1 MDTKKPSRADELAKM
16 RLPVTFG
23 TDTSGMEAAAFDLA
37 ERRNNPLLIAG
48 TASADSKFKC
58 LKGLL
63 SSLTANRSADEA
75 MVYAFGDDAE
85 RLRQLPPLPLM
96 RPVCPPLVRRRAE
109 EQGRRLPRIENPC
122 ADGELACRMVGT
134 MLRLEIELRLR
145 LFAATGTRDLER
157 YNAKATDRP
166 LPYIVIAVDGAD
178 ESLDFPK
185 SEFFGCMERLLALG
199 GATGFRFVF
208 VSRDAGGTDSTAAL
222 IAALKLRS
230 CAVLD
235 LPPDTASSA
244 RTVPKITYFNVQDKE
259 KGTTENGQQ

>member
-1 MDTKKPSRADELAKM
+1 MKLKNDETNMLLPFSLG
-16 RLPVTFG
+16 RLG
-23 TDTSGMEAAAFDLA
+23 NGMEHVIDLG
-37 ERRNNPLLIAG
+37 ERRNSPLLIAG
-48 TASADSKFKC
+48 AASEDAKLQC

-63 SSLTANRSADEA
+63 ASLTENHSLDEV
-75 MVYAFGDDAE
+75 MVYAFGNDAE
-85 RLRQLPPLPLM
+85 RLRQLPSLPLVQ
-96 RPVCPPLVRRRAE
+96 PVCPPLVRRQAE

-122 ADGELACRMVGT
+122 TDGELACRMIGT
-134 MLRLEIELRLR
+134 MLRLEMELRLQ
-145 LFAATGTRDLER
+145 LFAAAGTRDLER

-208 VSRDAGGTDSTAAL
+208 VSRDVGGTDSTAAL

-235 LPPDTASSA
+235 LPPYTASVT
-244 RTVPKITYFNVQDKE
+244 RTAPKITYFNVRDKE
-259 KGTTENGQQ
+259 KGTTENGQ